1 VGKKVL
7 LKLRP
12 YVQSSVGNRPCPKL
26 APKYF
31 GPYSLVARI
40 GTVAYKLQMQ
50 ENSQVHP
57 MFHVSHLKP
66 YTPDFSLVFS
76 ELPSVPQLDIAEL
89 QPETILDRRL
99 TKKGNDVVIQV
110 LIKWSS
116 LPTEMATWEDFYV
129 VKKRYPMA
137 PAWG

>member
-1 VGKKVL
+1 
-7 LKLRP
+7 
-12 YVQSSVGNRPCPKL
+12 
-26 APKYF
+26 
-31 GPYSLVARI
+31 
-40 GTVAYKLQMQ
+40 
-50 ENSQVHP
+50 
-57 MFHVSHLKP
+57 MFHVSQLKP

>member
-7 LKLRP
+7 LKLWP
-12 YVQSSVGNRPCPKL
+12 YIQSSVGNRPCPKL

-40 GTVAYKLQMQ
+40 GTVAYKLQLQ
-50 ENSQVHP
+50 ENLQMHP
-57 MFHVSHLKP
+57 MFHVSQLKP

-89 QPETILDRRL
+89 QPETILDRHL

-116 LPTEMATWEDFYV
+116 LPAEMATWEDFYV
-129 VKKRYPMA
+129 VKKRYPMV